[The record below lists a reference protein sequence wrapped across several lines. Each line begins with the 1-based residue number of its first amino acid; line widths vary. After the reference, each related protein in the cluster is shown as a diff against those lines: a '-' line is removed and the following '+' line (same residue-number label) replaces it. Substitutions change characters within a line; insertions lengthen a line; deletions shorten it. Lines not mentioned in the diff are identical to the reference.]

1 MRTKEAIENDIK
13 KYKDKLAKL
22 EDEFSE
28 RAFYDFYKKYGVKAG
43 DIVLLKKYGKV
54 HKVQVVNVDKHYT
67 RFILCKKL
75 KKDGE
80 PAKNYVSYHDS
91 DFEYNKVV
99 GHKEVEL

>member
-1 MRTKEAIENDIK
+1 MRTKEVIESEIK
-13 KYKDKLAKL
+13 KYKEKLSKL
-22 EDEFSE
+22 EDEFRE
-28 RAFYDFYKKYGVKAG
+28 RAFYDFCKKYGVKAG
-43 DIVLLKKYGKV
+43 DIVLLKKHG
-54 HKVQVVNVDKHYT
+54 KVQVVNVEKHYT

-80 PAKNYVSYHDS
+80 PAKNFVSYHDS